1 MGLPLLEGVNCL
13 INSKKNISIEILP
26 LICTPA
32 ATFQHHS
39 ACKTPKTD
47 LIYLRN
53 PANKNPTE
61 VISLLYFTQMRE
73 ELVNQYTVLQTKHK
87 VKQTIHLF
95 SLIFLFFFKLLHFL
109 SHQNSSALIQRPP
122 LRTIFVTV
130 IRVISLTEQ

>member
-32 ATFQHHS
+32 ARFQHHS

-87 VKQTIHLF
+87 SNKLYVCFL
-95 SLIFLFFFKLLHFL
+95 LFFFSFLNCCTL
-109 SHQNSSALIQRPP
+109 SHQNLSALIQR
-122 LRTIFVTV
+122 
-130 IRVISLTEQ
+130 LTSSDHFCHYNSGHFAD